1 MYQYQVSVLIA
12 ASSVGLPTYFF
23 CVCYCVCCA
32 RRTARNLSRD
42 RMGVL
47 MRLSQN
53 LIYGLFVAFFVMRL
67 DIDMSKGAVQDRF
80 GIIYQSIGASPY
92 TGMLNAVAL
101 CEFSLLHVTSTA
113 TLSSHSRKKHLS
125 GETGEECRR
134 KRENLENSD
143 RIEENMQTPQ
153 RGVEPA
159 TLLL

>member
-1 MYQYQVSVLIA
+1 MDVLM
-12 ASSVGLPTYFF
+12 
-23 CVCYCVCCA
+23 C

-67 DIDMSKGAVQDRF
+67 DIDVSKGAVQDRI

-101 CEFSLLHVTSTA
+101 CEFARHIHGHIHKWFCNLGKQVDCQDFLSTSA
-113 TLSSHSRKKHLS
+113 R
-125 GETGEECRR
+125 
-134 KRENLENSD
+134 NL
-143 RIEENMQTPQ
+143 TYK
-153 RGVEPA
+153 
-159 TLLL
+159 LF